1 VAELPENTGAGLATA
16 YVPLALVACSITYD
30 VALATGVQVSVTTS
44 LADDKHMKLPN
55 VFPFN
60 ALGVPGAPAAFASP
74 GEAGDVSD
82 QFVPVPG
89 RPAGTMVSLPDAG
102 DVTVPSLE
110 VSAENVDGPSV
121 PAGPL
126 MSAIVMVAAVDA
138 ARAHVCPAMLV
149 KRMTITFDNVRST
162 PVGVQEVENAEGE
175 VSAMVG
181 VIELV
186 VKPVG
191 NVATM

>member
-1 VAELPENTGAGLATA
+1 MAELPENTGAGLATA

-89 RPAGTMVSLPDAG
+89 RPA